1 MENFWSNLLGVLGV
15 LVGIAGVPAGYYYAN
30 YKNKKKREE
39 QQKKLEWA
47 KTKLESQ
54 LQAKHVID
62 ARGVIQIDHGVPY
75 YDSALMANGV
85 DERMMCFYPIPEVHN
100 LKKKLDN
107 LGFKQKVNDSD
118 SAAGKLKYVNKYN
131 CLSEDFVFKGK
142 FDEAFGCFGDY
153 SWDDKTKA
161 EVAECAKEVAQE
173 FIDAINRGEKRF
185 NGLMLGVKDFSINN
199 DDIKEQPST
208 RIHYYISDYFTF
220 RVFAKF
226 YTKHYEEIKD
236 KFMESGHLNIDVLK
250 KLSMPFLSS
259 FGVAMIVIGTVG
271 TIEDSSVDE
280 LLPTDIIISGFRSSK
295 VGVDKNKIHF
305 GMNEAFSQMDYGK
318 DNTPSFTA
326 CVLRGIREELLGYK
340 KGNEK
345 GLKYEKF
352 IGEPYF
358 MDLVFDSNKC
368 EMGITGY
375 VKLHLSPQLYKDVTL
390 NVTRFNCPICGCS
403 MEIKTEIFEQYG
415 HKNPICVCGAEMRI
429 EEKTNNEIVTDGF
442 TLETFANLY
451 KEAKDRDLETDGLNF
466 TSLSNIDAL
475 FAEDEEGFLVFEKT
489 LGEEKTKVR
498 TKISNGYYSTLQN
511 LKRRIDVGLI

>member
-1 MENFWSNLLGVLGV
+1 MLGVLGV
-15 LVGIAGVPAGYYYAN
+15 LVGIAGVPAGYYYALH
-30 YKNKKKREE
+30 KNKRKREE

-47 KTKLESQ
+47 KAKLESQ
-54 LQAKHVID
+54 LQNVQVVD
-62 ARGVIQIDHGVPY
+62 TRGVLQIDHGVPY
-75 YDSALMANGV
+75 YDSALMVNGV

-100 LKKKLDN
+100 LKAKLEK
-107 LGFKQKVNDSD
+107 LGFKQKINESD
-118 SAAGKLKYVNKYN
+118 SSEGKLKYVEKYN
-131 CLSEDFVFKGK
+131 CLSENFVFKEK

-161 EVAECAKEVAQE
+161 EIADLAVEVAQE
-173 FIDAINRGEKRF
+173 FIDALNRDEKRF

-199 DDIKEQPST
+199 DDIKERPSAT
-208 RIHYYISDYFTF
+208 IHYYISDYFTF

-271 TIEDSSVDE
+271 SIEDSSVDE
-280 LLPTDIIISGFRSSK
+280 LSQTDIIISGFRSGK
-295 VGVDKNKIHF
+295 VGVDKDRIHF

-318 DNTPSFTA
+318 DNTPSFAA

-340 KGNEK
+340 KETAK
-345 GLKYEKF
+345 GQKYEKY

-358 MDLVFDSNKC
+358 MDLIFDSNKC

-375 VKLHLSPQLYKDVTL
+375 VKLKMSPQLYKDKPI
-390 NVTRFNCPICGCS
+390 NVTRMYCPTCGF
-403 MEIKTEIFEQYG
+403 ELETKTDMFEKHG
-415 HKNPICVCGAEMRI
+415 HKIPKCVCDGEMKM
-429 EEKTNNEIVTDGF
+429 EEKQNGEKVTDGF
-442 TLETFANLY
+442 TLETFAKLY

-466 TSLSNIDAL
+466 TSLSDVDAL
-475 FAEDEEGFLVFEKT
+475 FAEDENGFLVLEKT
-489 LGEEKTKVR
+489 LGEEKKKVR
-498 TKISNGYYSTLQN
+498 TKISNSYYTALQN